1 MLFGI
6 FSGMAWLI
14 LIFYLLQILERNRDL
29 MDALVDQLVQKKSIT
44 KQEFSNLVEEK
55 GHLEPMPQ
63 SIVDIRTAK
72 RIQFQEMMMARK

>member
-1 MLFGI
+1 
-6 FSGMAWLI
+6 
-14 LIFYLLQILERNRDL
+14 